1 MLSFQNHALKRVE
14 ISTTVVL
21 ANQIKFEVLV

>member
-1 MLSFQNHALKRVE
+1 MLSFQNHALNRVE
-14 ISTTVVL
+14 TTTTVVL

>member
-1 MLSFQNHALKRVE
+1 MLSFQNNALKRVE
-14 ISTTVVL
+14 ITTTVVL

>member
-14 ISTTVVL
+14 IITTVVL
-21 ANQIKFEVLV
+21 ANQIKFEVLL